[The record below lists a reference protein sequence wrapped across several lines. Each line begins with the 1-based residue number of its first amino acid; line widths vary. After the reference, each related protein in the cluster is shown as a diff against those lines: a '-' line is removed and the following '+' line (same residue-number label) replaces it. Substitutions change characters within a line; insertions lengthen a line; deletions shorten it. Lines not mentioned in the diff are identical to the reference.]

1 MRAVTQA
8 TPQRLEGKHWPIGMS
23 LWGGGALILGSI
35 TSWSQKMRKIRRR
48 LEMNLNLVPR

>member
-8 TPQRLEGKHWPIGMS
+8 TTQRLEGKHG
-23 LWGGGALILGSI
+23 LLVCLCGVGALILGSV

-48 LEMNLNLVPR
+48 LETNLNLVPR